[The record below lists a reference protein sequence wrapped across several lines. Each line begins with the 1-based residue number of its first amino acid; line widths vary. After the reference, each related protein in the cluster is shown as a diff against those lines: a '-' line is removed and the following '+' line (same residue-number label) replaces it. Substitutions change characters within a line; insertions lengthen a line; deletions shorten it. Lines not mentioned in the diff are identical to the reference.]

1 MERVRLDVRW
11 VMRLIPRS
19 KNTQQA
25 VKALY
30 DIFPLAFFPN
40 VLRPHPVCF
49 FKTGSEIFEA
59 FKM

>member
-1 MERVRLDVRW
+1 
-11 VMRLIPRS
+11 MRLIPRS